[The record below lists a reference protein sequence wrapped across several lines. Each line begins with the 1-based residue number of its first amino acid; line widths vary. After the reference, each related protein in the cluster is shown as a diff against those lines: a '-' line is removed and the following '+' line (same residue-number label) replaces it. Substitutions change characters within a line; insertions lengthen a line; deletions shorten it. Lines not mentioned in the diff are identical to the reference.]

1 MRPVHTFSVI
11 PSLPPAIEGLREVA
25 FNLRWCWSHESIELF
40 RRLDQD
46 LWEKAGHN
54 PVLML
59 GTIEQAK
66 LEAATA
72 DDAFV
77 AHLHRVESNLKTYL
91 SSEMTWFQR
100 SHDQEAEIPLIAYFS
115 GHRDEVTML
124 GSLPSA
130 TAGEWLEAEGWWV
143 KDKEHGLQFKAT
155 LMKTIPPSAVEG
167 IEPLTRTKANCLP
180 SGENAGPESW

>member
-25 FNLRWCWSHESIELF
+25 FNLRWCCSHESIELF

-100 SHDQEAEIPLIAYFS
+100 SHDQ
-115 GHRDEVTML
+115 
-124 GSLPSA
+124 
-130 TAGEWLEAEGWWV
+130 
-143 KDKEHGLQFKAT
+143 
-155 LMKTIPPSAVEG
+155 
-167 IEPLTRTKANCLP
+167 TRRPKFR
-180 SGENAGPESW
+180 